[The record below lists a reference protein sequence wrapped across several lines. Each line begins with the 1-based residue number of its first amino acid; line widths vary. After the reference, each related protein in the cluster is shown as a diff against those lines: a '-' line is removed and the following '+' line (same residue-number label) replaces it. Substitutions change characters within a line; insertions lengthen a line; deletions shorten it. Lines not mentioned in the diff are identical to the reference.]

1 MSPLCPQKKSL
12 AAMIVGSGTLDAFL
26 QGMSGIIPFRKSGL
40 QDSSMA
46 QPNLRLAGS
55 DRKNHLQAIV
65 RTPDESSKAAV
76 MACLT
81 ARSSGNSELLRKAS
95 AAAREHGAEFY
106 AVIVNSPHTRFGK
119 AQVRALID
127 NIILASY
134 FGAKIVQLESSDVV
148 GALLRFARQSNVDRI
163 FITRSRPAPFSRLF
177 GRSVYSDLLVR
188 GKGFSIDVVGFK
200 RGN

>member
-1 MSPLCPQKKSL
+1 
-12 AAMIVGSGTLDAFL
+12 MIAGGTLDADL
-26 QGMSGIIPFRKSGL
+26 EGMSGIISSQSRL
-40 QDSSMA
+40 RADSMA
-46 QPNLRLAGS
+46 QPNLRLAEG
-55 DRKNHLQAIV
+55 DRRNHLRAIV
-65 RTPDESSKAAV
+65 QTPDESPKTAV

-106 AVIVNSPHTRFGK
+106 AVIANSPHTRFGK

-127 NIILASY
+127 DLILAGY
-134 FGAKIVQLESSDVV
+134 FGAKIVRLESSDVV
-148 GALLRFARQSNVDRI
+148 GELLQLARQSNVGRI